1 MRSGSR
7 ALALLTFLLSSCV
20 ANTNSGSTQSLS
32 PPTPAST
39 GTAPVTASSALT
51 PRPTAPITAHENP
64 FLGYRITLPSTYR
77 RLPSSYF
84 TADKATGG
92 LLGRD
97 AYTLLTE
104 EQEREECLQDLGDL
118 PPRTANLLLLVE
130 SYVADPAVSA
140 SDWASTPRIPGA
152 QSFAMHRRI
161 VALTLP
167 GLDAIKLVADNA
179 TAETQVVVVHATDRM
194 YMISPT
200 MGPAPHSLED
210 IAATFATV
218 ARQPVPTPSP
228 SPAANIARANA
239 TELAALLGAAFTAR
253 DADAVARLMD
263 ACRIGV
269 SPVIDET
276 QGLPNSGGGGLGRSV
291 ALFAKALR
299 DRFAAGDLSVA
310 VGSGVELDA
319 RGSYF
324 VRSQWK
330 EPDRTLR
337 IDLVMSLIGDA
348 WRWTAARQY
357 FTRADLGS
365 PICIP
370 YRSPWVSPNA
380 RC

>member
-1 MRSGSR
+1 M
-7 ALALLTFLLSSCV
+7 SS
-20 ANTNSGSTQSLS
+20 S
-32 PPTPAST
+32 
-39 GTAPVTASSALT
+39 LT
-51 PRPTAPITAHENP
+51 PRPTTPTTAYENP

-84 TADKATGG
+84 TGDKTTGG

-104 EQEREECLQDLGDL
+104 QQEREECLQDLGDL
-118 PPRTANLLLLVE
+118 PPRTANLLLLVDA
-130 SYVADPAVSA
+130 YAVDPAVPA
-140 SDWASTPRIPGA
+140 SDWASTPLIQGA

-161 VALTLP
+161 VALNLP

-179 TAETQVVVVHATDRM
+179 TAETHVVVIHATDRM
-194 YMISPT
+194 YMISPA
-200 MGPAPHSLED
+200 MLPGPHSLED

-228 SPAANIARANA
+228 SPAANIARASA

-263 ACRIGV
+263 ACRISV
-269 SPVIDET
+269 SPVIDGTE
-276 QGLPNSGGGGLGRSV
+276 GLPNSGGGGVGRSV
-291 ALFAKALR
+291 ALFTRALR

-310 VGSGVELDA
+310 VGSNVELDA
-319 RGSYF
+319 RGAYF

-330 EPDRTLR
+330 EPDRMLR
-337 IDLVMSLIGDA
+337 IDLVMSPIDGA
-348 WRWTAARQY
+348 WRWTAARHH

-365 PICIP
+365 SICIP
-370 YRSPWVSPNA
+370 YRSPWVSLNG

>member
-1 MRSGSR
+1 M
-7 ALALLTFLLSSCV
+7 
-20 ANTNSGSTQSLS
+20 
-32 PPTPAST
+32 
-39 GTAPVTASSALT
+39 
-51 PRPTAPITAHENP
+51 AHENP
-64 FLGYRITLPSTYR
+64 SLGYRITLPSTYR
-77 RLPSSYF
+77 RLASSYF
-84 TADKATGG
+84 TADKTTGG

-97 AYTLLTE
+97 AYTLVTE
-104 EQEREECLQDLGDL
+104 QQEREECLHDLGDL

-130 SYVADPAVSA
+130 AYVVDPALPA

-161 VALTLP
+161 VALNLP

-179 TAETQVVVVHATDRM
+179 TAETEVLVIHATDRM

-200 MGPAPHSLED
+200 MWPGPHALED

-228 SPAANIARANA
+228 SPAANTARVSA
-239 TELAALLGAAFTAR
+239 TELAALLGAAFTAH

-263 ACRIGV
+263 ACRISV
-269 SPVIDET
+269 SPVIDGTE
-276 QGLPNSGGGGLGRSV
+276 GLPNSGGGGVGRSV
-291 ALFAKALR
+291 ALFTQALR

-310 VGSGVELDA
+310 VGSNVELDA
-319 RGSYF
+319 RGAYF

-337 IDLVMSLIGDA
+337 IDLLMSPIGGV

-365 PICIP
+365 GICIP
-370 YRSPWVSPNA
+370 YRSPWVSTNV